1 MSVCVL
7 DEVVCV
13 SLTHSHTLSFSLSNT
28 HTHTLSLSL
37 SHSPYLFPPCRA
49 SFACLL
55 SLSLSP
61 AIALSPA
68 ASDQNTPAARPLL
81 LFLDVHE
88 HVSLLPSFSC
98 CIGLLLLSSACH
110 LQSPRVTSR
119 ASQLFFLGCCRLSL
133 HFCGFLFSNFI
144 FLTFTYAGRCRCGGA
159 DSNARGQARCGC
171 FVPDA
176 SA

>member
-1 MSVCVL
+1 VRESH
-7 DEVVCV
+7 
-13 SLTHSHTLSFSLSNT
+13 SLTHTLFLSLKHTHTHT

-37 SHSPYLFPPCRA
+37 SPYLFPPCRA
-49 SFACLL
+49 SSACLL
-55 SLSLSP
+55 SISLSP

-98 CIGLLLLSSACH
+98 CISLLLLSSACH

-119 ASQLFFLGCCRLSL
+119 ASPLFYLGCCRPSL
-133 HFCGFLFSNFI
+133 HFCGFLIFFFFI
-144 FLTFTYAGRCRCGGA
+144 FLTLTYVGRCRCGGA